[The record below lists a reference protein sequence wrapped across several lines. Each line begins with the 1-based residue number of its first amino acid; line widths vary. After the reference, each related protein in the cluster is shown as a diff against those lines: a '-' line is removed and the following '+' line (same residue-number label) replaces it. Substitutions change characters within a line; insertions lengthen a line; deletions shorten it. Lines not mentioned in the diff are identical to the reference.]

1 MVINCLAAQFWK
13 EVYSRLTVEERM
25 QMEWTEDKIPVD
37 GAWKLSQ
44 LWRLE
49 NQEKRSKLGYNL
61 NERKPNLCVL
71 AKILNLRTKA
81 VIENWHLSIR
91 NISLQLIFTTCAPF
105 ISRQM
110 LQY

>member
-1 MVINCLAAQFWK
+1 MVITCLAAQFWK

-25 QMEWTEDKIPVD
+25 QMEWTEDKKPVD
-37 GAWKLSQ
+37 GAWTLSKLWP
-44 LWRLE
+44 LV

-81 VIENWHLSIR
+81 VIENRHLSIR
-91 NISLQLIFTTCAPF
+91 NISPQLIFYHICPLY
-105 ISRQM
+105 Q
-110 LQY
+110 